1 MIEGLRYAF
10 FELLGGIGVWLVV
23 GIFVAGAISAFLP
36 PDFIEKFL
44 GSGMLSMLMMLVIA
58 VPLYVCATGSTPIA
72 AALALKGLSPGAVMV
87 FLLAGPATNAASLV
101 VISRILGK
109 RATIIY
115 LVVIM
120 AASLAIG
127 VFTNYCYM
135 LLGLDVLKWIQGSQI
150 ESLNPINSFLSAAL
164 LFLIGFNLIRV
175 RLFKGKSSC
184 GSGTTAVPSL
194 ARSVASK
201 E

>member
-10 FELLGGIGVWLVV
+10 LELLGGIGVWLVV
-23 GIFVAGAISAFLP
+23 GIVVAGAISAFLP
-36 PDFIEKFL
+36 PEFIEKFL

-109 RATIIY
+109 RAAIVYVAVI
-115 LVVIM
+115 VVV
-120 AASLAIG
+120 SLAIG
-127 VFTNYCYM
+127 MFTNYCYM
-135 LLGLDVLKWIQGSQI
+135 LLGLDVFQWIQGSQI
-150 ESLNPINSFLSAAL
+150 ESLSRINSSLSVAL
-164 LFLIGFNLIRV
+164 LFLIGFNLIRIH
-175 RLFKGKSSC
+175 LFKEKSSC
-184 GSGTTAVPSL
+184 GSGISAASSW
-194 ARSVASK
+194 ARSAGPRK
-201 E
+201 